1 MCALFCILGGVGLNN
16 RLFRKKSAKSKAKKL
31 EMVLRRLTR
40 GTMTVEQTR
49 QLQSVL
55 GYRRQYQMQVCS
67 SKQTFRSAVAPSQD
81 VEEKKMVLTLL
92 DGKET
97 TLTCLPDMKPKSSMS
112 AVNEYWQY
120 EMKRNV
126 PGIVETLI
134 KEQSGDST
142 LF

>member
-1 MCALFCILGGVGLNN
+1 MQLAEPIKYNYKRQRAHMKSEPSTPCALFLHFRRVGLNN

-92 DGKET
+92 DGQR
-97 TLTCLPDMKPKSSMS
+97 DH
-112 AVNEYWQY
+112 
-120 EMKRNV
+120 
-126 PGIVETLI
+126 
-134 KEQSGDST
+134 
-142 LF
+142 

>member
-1 MCALFCILGGVGLNN
+1 MCTLFCFLGGVGLNN

-97 TLTCLPDMKPKSSMS
+97 TENALLATLVCRQVLGKIESTVYFYLPK
-112 AVNEYWQY
+112 Q
-120 EMKRNV
+120 
-126 PGIVETLI
+126 
-134 KEQSGDST
+134 KEVMRDDPRAKEAKEK
-142 LF
+142 

>member
-40 GTMTVEQTR
+40 GTMTAEQTR

-92 DGKET
+92 VLGKIEST
-97 TLTCLPDMKPKSSMS
+97 VYFYLPK
-112 AVNEYWQY
+112 Q
-120 EMKRNV
+120 
-126 PGIVETLI
+126 
-134 KEQSGDST
+134 KEVMRDDPRAKEAKEK
-142 LF
+142 

>member
-16 RLFRKKSAKSKAKKL
+16 WLFRKKSAKSKAKKL

-92 DGKET
+92 DVCRQVLGKIEST
-97 TLTCLPDMKPKSSMS
+97 VYFYLPK
-112 AVNEYWQY
+112 Q
-120 EMKRNV
+120 
-126 PGIVETLI
+126 
-134 KEQSGDST
+134 KEVMRDDPRAKEAKEE
-142 LF
+142 